1 MYYSVMNGGK
11 RLRPNLM
18 AEMYLL
24 LGGEE
29 DCIRPFMAAIEMIH
43 SYSLVHDDLPAMDN
57 DTLRRG
63 KPTTWSVYGG
73 DVGILAGDGLLTY
86 AFETAAKAFAM
97 TDHPERCAR
106 ALAVLAEKA
115 GPSGMAGGQSVDV
128 EWTGKTM
135 TPETLDFIYRLKTG
149 ALIEASLMIGAI
161 LAGADEETVGKAERL
176 GAAVGYAFQIRD
188 DILGAVSTTEELGKT
203 VGLDEQNGKTTYVT
217 LYGLEAAQM
226 KVHELTDEAETLL
239 KELSDGRPSA
249 VLSDLIASLADR
261 NN

>member
-1 MYYSVMNGGK
+1 
-11 RLRPNLM
+11 
-18 AEMYLL
+18 
-24 LGGEE
+24 
-29 DCIRPFMAAIEMIH
+29 
-43 SYSLVHDDLPAMDN
+43 
-57 DTLRRG
+57 
-63 KPTTWSVYGG
+63 
-73 DVGILAGDGLLTY
+73 
-86 AFETAAKAFAM
+86 
-97 TDHPERCAR
+97 
-106 ALAVLAEKA
+106 
-115 GPSGMAGGQSVDV
+115 MAGGQSVDV

-161 LAGADEETVGKAERL
+161 LAGGDEAAVRKAERL

-188 DILGAVSTTEELGKT
+188 DILGATSTTEKLGKT